1 MRAVGMDSTLP
12 THSAMHELP
21 ARTRSQLCIQ
31 PRNKSSSALFA
42 SIGASILPLSC
53 HACHASHHL
62 VLRPAEPPRALCMR
76 SVHVASQSH
85 WRLGPPGR
93 LCLPSLC
100 EECRECTDVCMVCGR
115 NLALGSAI
123 VCYSVASALGCFGRC
138 SYRPTLPPTHSTH
151 LTQTIRTTCTSTPLA
166 PYAPC
171 TSHTLHS
178 PHTYHTCITPPTP
191 HTLHT
196 HLIHTTP
203 HLLTTHNHPHHSHHH
218 RLVLAHASQRWHTV
232 FTVPCGCTQCLI
244 KSTQFIQSC
253 NIRPELN

>member
-1 MRAVGMDSTLP
+1 MS
-12 THSAMHELP
+12 
-21 ARTRSQLCIQ
+21 
-31 PRNKSSSALFA
+31 PRNPIGRSA
-42 SIGASILPLSC
+42 
-53 HACHASHHL
+53 
-62 VLRPAEPPRALCMR
+62 RPAA
-76 SVHVASQSH
+76 
-85 WRLGPPGR
+85 
-93 LCLPSLC
+93 CLPSLC

-138 SYRPTLPPTHSTH
+138 SYRPALPPTHSTH
-151 LTQTIRTTCTSTPLA
+151 LTQTIHTTCTSTPLA

-244 KSTQFIQSC
+244 KSTQCIQSC